1 MQNNYE
7 QFCGICSMFTSSFNN
22 FRILKWVV
30 FLNHQSVFFH
40 FQLWHSWSTGRGNP
54 PAWRTTGTAWASRKR
69 RNVRGRTSLPR
80 PPTWRRTRSR
90 GSRSPPS
97 LSPSGT
103 RESPPAPASS
113 FWWWVLSCDF
123 LPNAVLI
130 EWHLTK
136 CSIDQMSRGFVS
148 NLFWLNMLLLKFI
161 LTFVRKAIGLASCQ
175 SNDLRSNVGLIQKH
189 LPNLQMSR
197 IQPSV

>member
-7 QFCGICSMFTSSFNN
+7 QFCGICSMFTSSFIHFLNGL
-22 FRILKWVV
+22 F

-90 GSRSPPS
+90 VSRSPPS

-136 CSIDQMSRGFVS
+136 CSVDQMSRGLVS
-148 NLFWLNMLLLKFI
+148 NLFWLNMLLIKFI
-161 LTFVRKAIGLASCQ
+161 LA
-175 SNDLRSNVGLIQKH
+175 NVTLFEKH
-189 LPNLQMSR
+189 LAYREVTQMTFDLICSWLNFLR
-197 IQPSV
+197 PYVHYI